1 MKKYSPK
8 KKKTAIKRVKKKLN
22 AVKKAVL
29 QKTRRISSKSNIPR
43 HLQKVRKLGTIILE
57 QAKHAISVPFS
68 EKEKNFSAEFAT
80 TLPTHYNETRAVLL
94 VRDPWWVFAY
104 WEVREDHETRV
115 RADVLRAGEQPD
127 KKILRLYDLSDG
139 TFFDIETGF
148 AGNWYIDLGKP
159 DHECFFE
166 IGIRAQSGRFFPLVR
181 SNTVK
186 TPPYGFSNVID
197 EEWMMPDGDYWK
209 LFGEWDKNRKSSY
222 DIQDY
227 LKKFIQS
234 VSSHTAIPPI
244 PSKRT
249 RSKIR
254 TEISVKV
261 RRKKFI

>member
-1 MKKYSPK
+1 MRRPASKKR
-8 KKKTAIKRVKKKLN
+8 KTTIKRVKKKLK
-22 AVKKAVL
+22 AVKKVVL
-29 QKTRRISSKSNIPR
+29 QKTRRISYKPNIPKQ
-43 HLQKVRKLGTIILE
+43 LKKVKKIGVIILE
-57 QAKHAISVPFS
+57 QAKQAISVPFS
-68 EKEKNFSAEFAT
+68 EKEKSFSSEFAT
-80 TLPTHYNETRAVLL
+80 TLPHSYNETRAVLL

-115 RADVLRAGEQPD
+115 RADILRSGEQAE
-127 KKILRLYDLSDG
+127 KKILRLYDLTEG
-139 TFFDIETGF
+139 TLFDIETGM

-166 IGIRAQSGRFFPLVR
+166 IGIRTTSGRFFPLVR

-186 TPPYGFSNVID
+186 TPPYGFSNIID

-209 LFGEWDKNRKSSY
+209 LFGAWDKNRKSSY

-234 VSSHTAIPPI
+234 VSSHTAAPPI

-261 RRKKFI
+261 KKKKFI